1 VLPLLAHGPESLS
14 SDDPARL
21 LKTLAEIGGTKK

>member
-1 VLPLLAHGPESLS
+1 VLPLLVHEPESLS

-21 LKTLAEIGGTKK
+21 IQTLAEVAGQRK